1 MRMKPLPH
9 AGVPPAAH
17 WDARWQAHWLLVAP
31 HRLGFFLAMAVLAA
45 SAAWWALVQLQ
56 RAGVPVP
63 LGYAVSPTIVHG
75 AVMGFGFIPLFFA
88 GFLFT
93 AGPRWL
99 GLEGP
104 TARQVLP
111 ALAAQAGGW
120 LLWLAG
126 AQWSVWLA
134 LAGLA
139 LAITGLA
146 AVTLRFWRLLRASP
160 VPDRLH
166 AKVIASALTLG
177 CLALTGLALSV
188 AFDAYA
194 AADAF
199 IVSGIWA
206 FVVVVYV
213 SVAHRMI
220 PFFTASALPFVH
232 AWRPGWVLALMLGMA
247 GFEAAAV
254 WLDLLVGGQLAWTL
268 PRGLLEL
275 AAGGVLMWLAFAW
288 GLIKSLKIRLLAMLH
303 LGFLWLG
310 IALALGGAA
319 QLISAATGAP
329 VLPLGALHALTMGC
343 LGSLMLAMVTR
354 VSCGHSGRALVA
366 DNFVW
371 SLFWLLQAAV
381 LLRIAGAAP
390 LLPAQALLTLA
401 ALAWAVVA
409 VSWGVRYGSWY
420 GRPRADGRPG

>member
-1 MRMKPLPH
+1 MSRATG
-9 AGVPPAAH
+9 AGAPSEPPWDGS
-17 WDARWQAHWLLVAP
+17 WDARWLLVAP
-31 HRLGFFLAMAVLAA
+31 HRLGFFLAMTVLGA

-56 RAGVPVP
+56 RAGLPVA
-63 LGYAVSPTIVHG
+63 LGYAVSPTLVHG

-99 GLEGP
+99 GVEGP
-104 TARQVLP
+104 SARQVLP
-111 ALAAQAGGW
+111 ALVAQAAGW

-126 AQWSVWLA
+126 ALFSVWVA
-134 LAGLA
+134 LGGLA
-139 LAITGLA
+139 LAV
-146 AVTLRFWRLLRASP
+146 AVTLRFWRLLRTSP

-166 AKVIASALTLG
+166 AKAIAFALLLG
-177 CLALTGLALSV
+177 CLALTGLALAV
-188 AFDAYA
+188 LTDAYA

-206 FVVVVYV
+206 FVVVVYL

-220 PFFTASALPFVH
+220 PFFTASAVPFVH

-254 WLDLLVGGQLAWTL
+254 WIDLLIGGLPAWTI
-268 PRGLLEL
+268 PRGLLEV

-288 GLIKSLKIRLLAMLH
+288 GLVKSLKIRLLAMLH

-310 IALALGGAA
+310 ISFALGGAA
-319 QLISAATGAP
+319 QLISAATNSP

-381 LLRIAGAAP
+381 LLRIAGSAP
-390 LLPAQALLTLA
+390 LLPAQALLAVA